1 MTQGLRN
8 LLDLPAMEDMLR
20 QAGVFPVLPG
30 AADAT
35 APLVAPVTAP
45 VAAPRAPPEPEPP
58 LDPALARSV
67 ALAEQAQARLEMI
80 DGRDHAEGME
90 KLYRE
95 TLKHAQDLMDLGF
108 NVDLPR
114 ARGIFEVAANM
125 YGRSIEAKNAKRD
138 GELKAMKLALE
149 QRKLDLTEQRLNA
162 QHGAVVPATYQ
173 ADASVFKEDR
183 NELIKRLR
191 AQRAAEP
198 PA

>member
-8 LLDLPAMEDMLR
+8 LLDLPSMEDMLR
-20 QAGVFPVLPG
+20 QAGVLPDASPPGTAIPDPG
-30 AADAT
+30 AT
-35 APLVAPVTAP
+35 AMP
-45 VAAPRAPPEPEPP
+45 PEPP

-67 ALAEQAQARLEMI
+67 ALAEQAQARLAMI
-80 DGRDHAEGME
+80 DGRDHAEAMD
-90 KLYRE
+90 KLYKE

-108 NVDLPR
+108 NIDIPR

-149 QRKLDLTEQRLNA
+149 QRKLDLFEQRLNA
-162 QHGAVVPATYQ
+162 QHGPPVPATFA
-173 ADASVFKEDR
+173 ADASVIKEDR

-191 AQRAAEP
+191 AQREP
-198 PA
+198 GAG